1 MKVSYSTHSLKC
13 LAKRYRDMNPMF
25 FELIG
30 LTVLIGWLANGIRG
44 AVWGVVG
51 FLTFSVVVDFLDYV
65 LNKRKG
71 R

>member
-1 MKVSYSTHSLKC
+1 
-13 LAKRYRDMNPMF
+13 MNPMF

-30 LTVLIGWLANGIRG
+30 LTALIGWLANGIRG